1 MTSAGNAA
9 AKDRAVSN
17 ANALKAQGSHILTVA
32 VGNGLNNAQ
41 SLARIVDVSG
51 PDVFSGTGTFNIATD
66 DVYRVPNFADLEA
79 AMRQAAFQLC
89 APSITVR
96 KLLDLTPDPNTPND
110 RVPGD
115 GWDMTATATPTPA
128 TWVLPPTGT
137 GNTATTTTDASGF
150 AQFQWTT
157 TVPGNSTFQ
166 ISEEDPGG
174 VPPGFVNDPSATQ
187 CTFRTPEHPAD
198 QPLPVNATNGAF
210 SATVSDRAIAT
221 CQMVNRAPPRPQ
233 IDIQKST
240 NGADADDPPGPSIP
254 VTDANGNP
262 TPVTWTYVVTNT
274 GNVTLS
280 NIDVA
285 DDQPG
290 VTVSCPSG
298 SLAPGTSKTCTA
310 TGTAERG
317 PYANLGSVTA
327 TDPFGTDVTDTD
339 PSHYFGA
346 ASGIDIEKSTNGADA
361 DNAPGPVVPIGDPI
375 TWTYVVTNT
384 GDTPLT
390 GVAVTDNQGVTV
402 TCPQANLAPNESM
415 TCTAPAATA
424 EPGQYENVGTARA
437 SSPTGI
443 VRDSDASH
451 YFGEDASIDIEKATN
466 DQDAD
471 NAPGPFVRVGDR
483 VTWTYKVTNTGNVPL
498 SWATDDDQIGA
509 LACPRIGLI
518 SPGQSLTCRASRN
531 AQPGQYENI
540 GSVDRAPV
548 PREPR

>member
-1 MTSAGNAA
+1 M
-9 AKDRAVSN
+9 
-17 ANALKAQGSHILTVA
+17 
-32 VGNGLNNAQ
+32 
-41 SLARIVDVSG
+41 
-51 PDVFSGTGTFNIATD
+51 
-66 DVYRVPNFADLEA
+66 
-79 AMRQAAFQLC
+79 
-89 APSITVR
+89 
-96 KLLDLTPDPNTPND
+96 
-110 RVPGD
+110 
-115 GWDMTATATPTPA
+115 
-128 TWVLPPTGT
+128 
-137 GNTATTTTDASGF
+137 
-150 AQFQWTT
+150 
-157 TVPGNSTFQ
+157 
-166 ISEEDPGG
+166 
-174 VPPGFVNDPSATQ
+174 
-187 CTFRTPEHPAD
+187 
-198 QPLPVNATNGAF
+198 
-210 SATVSDRAIAT
+210 
-221 CQMVNRAPPRPQ
+221 
-233 IDIQKST
+233 
-240 NGADADDPPGPSIP
+240 
-254 VTDANGNP
+254 TDANGNP

-361 DNAPGPVVPIGDPI
+361 DNAPGPVVPIGNPI

-390 GVAVTDNQGVTV
+390 GVAVTDDQGVTV

-437 SSPTGI
+437 SSPTRI

-451 YFGEDASIDIEKATN
+451 YFGEDASIDIEKSTN
-466 DQDAD
+466 GADAD
-471 NAPGPFVRVGDR
+471 NAPGPFVTVGDR
-483 VTWTYKVTNTGNVPL
+483 VTWIYDVTNTGNVPL

-509 LACPRIGLI
+509 LACPRIWAHL
-518 SPGQSLTCRASRN
+518 PRA
-531 AQPGQYENI
+531 
-540 GSVDRAPV
+540 DFDL
-548 PREPR
+548 PREP